1 MGTASCPNLQV
12 GVERAP
18 AADCLLPYA
27 FCAQVPAPMTGA
39 VNPSRLY
46 YNFGGRWPPVPWEA
60 TPALPPTN
68 QKLPKL
74 ITDTTLRDGAQDSR
88 FALFPHEAKL
98 RYYDLLHQLDNGCG
112 VIDNTEV
119 FIYQRRDLWVLD
131 QLLAR
136 EYSFP
141 RITTWTRA
149 TPKDIRDLVEVSQGR
164 IRETGILASASDHHI
179 FDKLAFRSKEEA
191 IEKYLRP
198 VMTALEHGITPR
210 VHLEDTT
217 KADIGGWVLP
227 FMHRV
232 LQETAG
238 QAKFRLCDTI
248 GWGVPDPRA
257 GLPVGIPHLVATLYR
272 ETGAELEFHGHND
285 FGLATANALAAW
297 TYGCRAVNT
306 TFGGL
311 GERTGNTPLEQMVA
325 LYVRAYGDP
334 GFDLHA
340 LADIRRLLDAE
351 VVPTSPK
358 QPIIGDVFSTQA
370 GIHQQGVA
378 RQHASEG
385 GLIYLAYEPSLVGR
399 DSEELDLIG
408 ALSGMEGIV
417 AVLNGE
423 MEKTTGQPG
432 RFTTASRVVKQI
444 YDCIQ
449 AAYDGEYEP
458 ETDRFVGCRRTFFSP
473 AELAA
478 LAASLGDSGP

>member
-1 MGTASCPNLQV
+1 MP
-12 GVERAP
+12 RA
-18 AADCLLPYA
+18 
-27 FCAQVPAPMTGA
+27 G
-39 VNPSRLY
+39 VNPHRLY
-46 YNFGGRWPPVPWEA
+46 YNFGGRFPPVPWEA
-60 TPALPPTN
+60 TPALPPAN
-68 QKLPKL
+68 QRLPKL

-112 VIDNTEV
+112 VIDNIEV
-119 FIYQRRDLWVLD
+119 YIYQRRDLWVLEK
-131 QLLAR
+131 LLAR
-136 EYSFP
+136 EYPFP

-164 IRETGILASASDHHI
+164 IHETGILASASDHHI
-179 FDKLAFRSKEEA
+179 FDKLSFRSKEEA
-191 IEKYLRP
+191 QEKYLRP
-198 VMTALEHGITPR
+198 VVTALEHGITPR

-217 KADIGGWVLP
+217 KADIAGWVIP

-232 LQETAG
+232 LRETQG
-238 QAKFRLCDTI
+238 RAKFRVCDTI
-248 GWGVPDPRA
+248 GWGVPDPHA
-257 GLPVGIPHLVATLYR
+257 GLPVGVPRLIATLYQ

-285 FGLATANALAAW
+285 FGLATANGLAAW

-325 LYVRAYGDP
+325 LYIRAYGDP
-334 GFDLHA
+334 GFDLRT
-340 LADIRRLLDAE
+340 LADIRRLLDAD
-351 VVPTSPK
+351 VIATPPK

-370 GIHQQGVA
+370 GLHQQGVA
-378 RQHASEG
+378 RQQASAG

-417 AVLNGE
+417 AVLNRE
-423 MEKTTGQPG
+423 AQARTGQPG
-432 RFTTASRVVKQI
+432 RFTTTSRLVKQI
-444 YDCIQ
+444 YDRLQ

-458 ETDRFVGCRRTFFSP
+458 AADRFVGSRRAFFSP

-478 LAASLGDSGP
+478 MARALGDSAD